1 MKYKIYL
8 KIPRWIR
15 PLDIATELLWIERSQ
30 NKIYGELIDDNSDL
44 WPKEILE
51 RKDIYLDW

>member
-51 RKDIYLDW
+51 RKDM